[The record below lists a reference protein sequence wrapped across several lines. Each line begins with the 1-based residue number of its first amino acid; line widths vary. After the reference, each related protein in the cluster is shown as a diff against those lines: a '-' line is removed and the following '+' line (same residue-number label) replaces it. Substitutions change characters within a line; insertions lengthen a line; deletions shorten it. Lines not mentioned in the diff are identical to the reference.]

1 MVVATGFFDG
11 VHLGHRYLI
20 ERLVA
25 AARQRGTT
33 AMVVTFWP
41 HPRMVLQK
49 DARGLRLLSSRW
61 EKERMLLSLGVDK
74 VETLR
79 FTKDFS
85 HLSTEEYLRDII
97 KGRFGADAIVL
108 GYDNRMG
115 FNAGSP
121 EEIANI
127 AGRVGLDVIQ
137 TPAMPGEAISST
149 RIRKALAEGDV
160 ERASAM
166 LGYDYPLHGVVVAGN
181 MLGRRLGYPTANL
194 KLYEPVKQL
203 PRRGVY
209 LVQVETLGESFH
221 GMCNIGYRPT
231 VSQNESVTVETN
243 IFDFDEEIYGL
254 DLRIYF
260 IAKIRDE
267 RKFSSI
273 EELKAQLGRDK
284 EQCIGLLEEHGR
296 RKNYLQNPF

>member
-25 AARQRGTT
+25 AAHERGTT

-79 FTKDFS
+79 FTKEFS
-85 HLSTEEYLRDII
+85 HLSTEEYLRDVIVA
-97 KGRFGADAIVL
+97 RFGAEAIVL

-121 EEIANI
+121 EEIAYL
-127 AGRVGLDVIQ
+127 ARRVGLEVIQ
-137 TPAMPGEAISST
+137 VPAMPGEAISST
-149 RIRKALAEGDV
+149 RIRRALAEGEV
-160 ERASAM
+160 ERATAM
-166 LGYDYPLHGVVVAGN
+166 LGYNYPLHGVVVAGN

-194 KLYEPVKQL
+194 KIYEPVKQL
-203 PRRGVY
+203 PQRGVY
-209 LVQVETLGESFH
+209 LVEAETLGEQFH

-231 VSQNESVTVETN
+231 VARNETLTVETN

-254 DLRIYF
+254 DLRISF

-267 RKFSSI
+267 RKFDSV
-273 EELKAQLGRDK
+273 EELKTQLSRDK
-284 EQCIGLLEEHGR
+284 KQCIELLVKRGR
-296 RKNYLQNPF
+296 R

>member
-1 MVVATGFFDG
+1 MVIATGFFDG

-25 AARQRGTT
+25 VAHQRGTT
-33 AMVVTFWP
+33 ATVVTFWP

-49 DARGLRLLSSRW
+49 DARGLRLLSSRE
-61 EKERMLLSLGVDK
+61 EKESMLLSLGVDK
-74 VETLR
+74 VETLQ
-79 FTKDFS
+79 FTRDFS
-85 HLSTEEYLRDII
+85 RMSTEEYLLEVI

-121 EEIANI
+121 EEIADL
-127 AGRVGLDVIQ
+127 ARQVGLDVIMAS
-137 TPAMPGEAISST
+137 AMPGEVISST
-149 RIRKALAEGDV
+149 RIRRALSEGQVD
-160 ERASAM
+160 RAASM
-166 LGYDYPLHGVVVAGN
+166 LGYKYCLHGVVVAGN

-203 PRRGVY
+203 PQRGVY
-209 LVQVETLGESFH
+209 LVEVETLGGHFY

-231 VSQNESVTVETN
+231 VAQNESLTVETN

-254 DLRIYF
+254 DLRVSF
-260 IAKIRDE
+260 VTKIRDE
-267 RKFSSI
+267 RKFSSVG
-273 EELKAQLGRDK
+273 ELKIQLGHDK
-284 EQCIGLLEEHGR
+284 SYCLSII
-296 RKNYLQNPF
+296 K